1 MGIRARLRIKK
12 PKACFAWDG
21 SRGDIMKARSSWP
34 RTALAVV
41 ALCGGCQGQ
50 IGVGNGATGS
60 NSGGSSGSAIG
71 KDGGPRTAPTATA
84 TGACLAAS
92 SRTVRRLSERE
103 YLNVVT
109 DLLGAQFAAVAG
121 PMFPFEPRV
130 AGFDNQDN
138 ALLVSS
144 AFQEALANAAEKI
157 SGMVDTTTLAPCA
170 TAASSTSCLSSFVQG
185 FARKAFGRGPTAG
198 EVQNLLAVAALGTSY
213 ANSVQLIVEEILQS
227 PQMLYVSELGPDA
240 PKSGPTAALTQQE
253 IASQLSFLLTGARP
267 DEQLLQAADQGHLA
281 STADIKAQ
289 VARLLTTPRATEQLR
304 LFVNGWVDMGPVA
317 EAPKDTLA
325 FPAFTPDL
333 VAAMQEEFDAFV
345 DSNVA
350 AGQGTLSTLM
360 SATSA
365 HIPAGL
371 ASLYGPELI
380 GAPGGSQMLDPK
392 HRRGI
397 LSLPA
402 LLTYHSADTHSG
414 PIERGLLVRRQLL
427 CQAIPPP
434 PASVLQQLA
443 ANPINTSDTTRTT
456 RMVYEQHKTQPS
468 CSSCHSQF
476 DVIGF
481 GMEEMDGLGRYRTTE
496 NALPVDTSGQLNNTD
511 VDGPFN
517 GVADLSGKLAGSQM
531 FAACF
536 VQQFFRFAETRAPL
550 ATDQCTL
557 DTWGKAFHNGGE
569 HVNDLIASYVSDPGF
584 ATREE
589 DR

>member
-1 MGIRARLRIKK
+1 
-12 PKACFAWDG
+12 
-21 SRGDIMKARSSWP
+21 MKVRSSYWQ
-34 RTALAVV
+34 RTLLAVA
-41 ALCGGCQGQ
+41 ALSGGCQGQ
-50 IGVGNGATGS
+50 LGSIGMTGS
-60 NSGGSSGSAIG
+60 NSGGSSGSATG
-71 KDGGPRTAPTATA
+71 NVGGSGSSTGP
-84 TGACLAAS
+84 TGACLSAA
-92 SRTVRRLSERE
+92 SRTVRRLSQRE

-130 AGFDNQDN
+130 AGFDNQDS
-138 ALLVSS
+138 ALLVSA
-144 AFQEALANAAEKI
+144 AFQEALANAADKM

-170 TAASSTSCLSSFVQG
+170 TPAAPTSCLSTFVQG
-185 FARKAFGRGPTAG
+185 FARKAFGRSPTAG
-198 EVQNLLAVAALGTSY
+198 EVQNLLAVGALGTSY
-213 ANSVQLIVEEILQS
+213 ANSVQLIVDEILQS
-227 PQMLYVSELGPDA
+227 PQMLYVSELGPDG
-240 PKSGPTAALTQQE
+240 PKSGPTATLTQQE

-281 STADIKAQ
+281 SPADIKAQ
-289 VARLLTTPRATEQLR
+289 VGRLLVTARATEQLR

-345 DSNVA
+345 DNNVA
-350 AGQGTLSTLM
+350 AGQGTLSTLL

-380 GAPGGSQMLDPK
+380 AGAGGSQMLDPK

-468 CSSCHSQF
+468 CASCHSQF

-496 NALPVDTSGQLNNTD
+496 NGLPVDTSGQLNNTD

-517 GVADLSGKLAGSQM
+517 GVADLSGKLAGSPM

-557 DTWGKAFHNGGE
+557 DTWGKAFHDGGE

>member
-1 MGIRARLRIKK
+1 MNV
-12 PKACFAWDG
+12 
-21 SRGDIMKARSSWP
+21 RSSWP
-34 RTALAVV
+34 RSVLAMV
-41 ALCGGCQGQ
+41 ALCVGCQGQ
-50 IGVGNGATGS
+50 VGGSPGAGETNSASSGGAIGSGGNGTGS
-60 NSGGSSGSAIG
+60 
-71 KDGGPRTAPTATA
+71 
-84 TGACLAAS
+84 TGTGLCVAAG
-92 SRTVRRLSERE
+92 SRTVRRMSQRE

-109 DLLGAQFAAVAG
+109 DLLGAQFAAVAA

-130 AGFDNQDN
+130 AGFDNQDS
-138 ALLVSS
+138 ALLVSA
-144 AFQEALANAAEKI
+144 AFQEALANAAEKM

-170 TAASSTSCLSSFVQG
+170 TPAAPMSCLSSFVQA
-185 FARKAFGRGPTAG
+185 FARKAFGRSPSSS

-213 ANSVQLIVEEILQS
+213 ANSVQLIVEEVLQS

-240 PKSGPTAALTQQE
+240 PKSGATTGLTQQE
-253 IASQLSFLLTGARP
+253 IASELSFLLTGARP

-289 VARLLTTPRATEQLR
+289 VARLLVTPRATEQLR
-304 LFVNGWVDMGPVA
+304 LFVNGWVDMGPVS

-345 DSNVA
+345 DGNVA

-371 ASLYGPELI
+371 TSLYGSELI
-380 GAPGGSQMLDPK
+380 AGPGGSQMLDPK

-427 CQAIPPP
+427 CQTIPPP

-443 ANPINTSDTTRTT
+443 ANPINTSDKTRTT

-468 CSSCHSQF
+468 CSACHSQF

-481 GMEEMDGLGRYRTTE
+481 GMEEMDGLGGYRTTE
-496 NALPVDTSGQLNNTD
+496 NGLPVDTSGQLNNTD

-550 ATDQCTL
+550 TTDQCTL
-557 DTWGKAFHNGGE
+557 DTWTKAFHDGGE
-569 HVNDLIASYVSDPGF
+569 HVTDLIASYVSDPGF